1 MSAPSQPLTY
11 DQAVAMAT
19 ALVAGKMAPNPA
31 AVVTNM
37 AEKVIVTRETT
48 AAWAKAAI
56 RRLWA
61 SVNPYDAMA
70 VQGFAAQAALLMES
84 AQTAAGRV
92 AAAAQAQQLAALG
105 IGVAAAPSLPVDVR
119 APAAV
124 VKRGQLVLH
133 QAASSVDYAGAGPD
147 VHVSKA
153 DMTTA
158 GIFERPA
165 AVYRY
170 AKSIGAGDPAALA
183 GQRID
188 DLVDGNLMLAQRLAQ
203 QQVLVQ
209 AGAKVTGYRRVIH
222 PELSRSGTCG
232 MCIAAADRVYKVDKL
247 MPIHPPT
254 CKCTIAAV
262 TAEHDP
268 ADDANKIGLAQLYQD
283 AGGNTV
289 AHLKRTRYQVDEH
302 GEFGP
307 VLVPQK
313 AYKPRSAGSKK
324 RAGRNVAPSAEK
336 SSASKEIA
344 RHQLGVFEATLDKM
358 RAEGVPEDSSKIAYH
373 ERMIDKLRKQL
384 ADDNG

>member
-11 DQAVAMAT
+11 DQAVALAT
-19 ALVAGKMAPNPA
+19 AMAARKTAPDPAGVVAG
-31 AVVTNM
+31 M
-37 AEKVIVTRETT
+37 AEKVIATRETT
-48 AAWAKAAI
+48 AAWAKNAI

-70 VQGFAAQAALLMES
+70 VQAFAAQAATIMES
-84 AQTAAGRV
+84 AQTAAGRL

-105 IGVAAAPSLPVDVR
+105 IAVAAVPSLPLDVR

-124 VKRGQLVLH
+124 IKRGQLVLH
-133 QAASSVDYAGAGPD
+133 QAASSVDYADAGPA

-158 GIFERPA
+158 SIFQRPA

-170 AKSIGAGDPAALA
+170 AKSIDAADPAALA

-222 PELSRSGTCG
+222 PELSRTGTCG
-232 MCIAAADRVYKVDKL
+232 MCIVAADRIYKVDKL

-254 CKCTIAAV
+254 CKCTIAPV
-262 TAEHDP
+262 TDEHDP
-268 ADDANKIGLAQLYQD
+268 GDDANSIGLAQLYKD

-289 AHLKRTRYQVDEH
+289 AHLKRTRYAIDEH

-307 VLVPQK
+307 VLVPK
-313 AYKPRSAGSKK
+313 SAYKPRKP
-324 RAGRNVAPSAEK
+324 RGR
-336 SSASKEIA
+336 
-344 RHQLGVFEATLDKM
+344 
-358 RAEGVPEDSSKIAYH
+358 
-373 ERMIDKLRKQL
+373 RK
-384 ADDNG
+384 

>member
-11 DQAVAMAT
+11 DQAVAMAA
-19 ALVAGKMAPNPA
+19 ALAASKTTPDPAVVVAG
-31 AVVTNM
+31 M
-37 AEKVIVTRETT
+37 AEKIIATREAT
-48 AAWAKAAI
+48 AAWAKNAI
-56 RRLWA
+56 RRLWV

-70 VQGFAAQAALLMES
+70 VQAFAAQAATIMQA

-105 IGVAAAPSLPVDVR
+105 VAVAAAPSLPLDVR
-119 APAAV
+119 APSAA

-133 QAASSVDYAGAGPD
+133 QAASTIDYDGAGPD

-158 GIFERPA
+158 GVFERPA

-170 AKSIGAGDPAALA
+170 AKSIDAADPAAQA

-188 DLVDGNLMLAQRLAQ
+188 ELVDGNLMLSQRLAQ

-222 PELSRSGTCG
+222 PELSRTGTCG

-247 MPIHPPT
+247 MPIHAH
-254 CKCTIAAV
+254 CKCTIAPV
-262 TAEHDP
+262 TDEHDP
-268 ADDANKIGLAQLYQD
+268 GDDANGIGLAQLYGH

-289 AHLKRTRYQVDEH
+289 AHLKRTRYAIDEH
-302 GEFGP
+302 GELGP
-307 VLVPQK
+307 VLVPKK

-324 RAGRNVAPSAEK
+324 TRRPKRAAG
-336 SSASKEIA
+336 
-344 RHQLGVFEATLDKM
+344 G
-358 RAEGVPEDSSKIAYH
+358 
-373 ERMIDKLRKQL
+373 
-384 ADDNG
+384 